1 MRARRHRRARR
12 RGFAGY
18 GIAAGAVIGAALI
31 SSFVLGRTYSELA
44 LQKEPF
50 DRNQYTPSFDPI
62 EDAVLGVSPNAGNA
76 FAATLDTNIHAVVVY
91 PTQTLL
97 LAGGKAVRTIEQQAP
112 RSLGDL
118 VSSVH
123 DTEWVSES
131 GGLARLNAAVI
142 LQGTTMT
149 IDSSQI
155 KEVVM
160 TVKKGVFLAA
170 NNGASLSINGV
181 YVHAS
186 DTNTPNAFLSPTVT
200 EGRPF
205 VLAVAGSKMNIDRST
220 FRYLGRDWNTS
231 YGLSWSK
238 GATGSITNSLLEH
251 NFIGVYTNASPGL
264 KVLHN
269 ALNYNSLYGV
279 DPHSGSAHIDIE
291 NNVANYNGRHG
302 IIFSDHV
309 TASTVRN
316 NTTEHNGLNGIM
328 MDAFSTGNVI
338 DQNTT
343 AFNKSD
349 GIVLADSSNNT
360 LTANKVSSNRI
371 GITAR
376 GNSVD
381 TIAFNNVI
389 SHNQQAGQGI
399 ALSHN
404 RTVSNGGEW
413 RRDRIALIWKI
424 AAGLL
429 IALFIATW
437 VTKHHRAR
445 PRRSSVTTRM
455 ATA

>member
-1 MRARRHRRARR
+1 MSLRRRRSRR

-18 GIAAGAVIGAALI
+18 GIVTGAVIGAALI

-76 FAATLDTNIHAVVVY
+76 FAATLDTNIHAIAVY

-97 LAGGKAVRTIEQQAP
+97 LAGGKAVRTIEQPAP
-112 RSLGDL
+112 RTLDDL
-118 VSSVH
+118 VSAVH
-123 DTEWVSES
+123 DTEWVSKS
-131 GGLARLNAAVI
+131 GGLVRLNAAVI
-142 LQGTTMT
+142 LQGTTMKAAAP
-149 IDSSQI
+149 QI

-170 NNGASLSINGV
+170 NNHATLDIDGV

-200 EGRPF
+200 QGRPF
-205 VLAVAGSKMNIDRST
+205 VLAVAGSTMNIDHST

-231 YGLSWSK
+231 YGVSWSK

-251 NFIGVYTNASPGL
+251 NFIGVYTNGAPAL
-264 KVLHN
+264 KVLKN
-269 ALNYNSLYGV
+269 TLNYNSLYGV
-279 DPHSGSAHIDIE
+279 DPHSGSTHIDIE

-360 LTANKVSSNRI
+360 LTSNKVSNNRI

-376 GNSVD
+376 GNSID

-389 SHNQQAGQGI
+389 THNQQAGQGI

-413 RRDRIALIWKI
+413 RKDRIVLIWKI

-429 IALFIATW
+429 IALLVTTW
-437 VTKHHRAR
+437 VTRHRR
-445 PRRSSVTTRM
+445 PRSSRSQMTPRM